1 MGVMLEK
8 ASMAMNRLWKAIL
21 VRAQKEKTSVAE
33 SLHRLRQYPSDP
45 EQDVPRG
52 IGGKGSSNRLSWG
65 GRENMRDC
73 GNFRELGPRRPGHC
87 TKLPLSLGHLRSQ
100 GDLWLGSCLLLG
112 APP

>member
-8 ASMAMNRLWKAIL
+8 ASVAMNRLWKAIL
-21 VRAQKEKTSVAE
+21 VRAQKEKASIVE
-33 SLHRLRQYPSDP
+33 SLHRLREYPSDP
-45 EQDVPRG
+45 EQDVPRS
-52 IGGKGSSNRLSWG
+52 IGGEGSSNRLSWG

-73 GNFRELGPRRPGHC
+73 RNFREPGHC